1 MKSKQY
7 LVIGLGRFGA
17 SVAKTLSELD
27 QEVLAVDSDQEHV
40 DAIAPYITQAI
51 QMDVTDESLLAGL
64 AVKHFDAAIV
74 SIGTD
79 MRASVLVCLMLK
91 EQGVPYL
98 VAKANDDLHAK
109 VLRKIGVDR
118 VIFPERDM
126 GARLARS
133 IITPNVLD
141 LMNLSNDYQ
150 ILDIRLPQKWAGQ
163 TLLGL
168 NVRQKYGV
176 NVLAI
181 HRGERFL
188 VAPAAE
194 MPFEAD
200 DTLLVLG
207 KREDIEKLDA

>member
-1 MKSKQY
+1 MKVKQY
-7 LVIGLGRFGA
+7 LVFGLGRFGSSLA
-17 SVAKTLSELD
+17 RALCAQG
-27 QEVLAVDSDQEHV
+27 QEVLAVDNDQELV
-40 DAIAPYITQAI
+40 NDIAPYVTQALRL
-51 QMDVTDESLLAGL
+51 DATDEEALQTLG
-64 AVKHFDAAIV
+64 VQNFDAAVV
-74 SIGTD
+74 SIGQN
-79 MRASVLVCLMLK
+79 MRDSILISVLLK
-91 EQGVPYL
+91 EMGVPYL
-98 VAKANDDLHAK
+98 IAKANDDLHAK
-109 VLRKIGVDR
+109 VLKKIGVDR
-118 VIFPERDM
+118 VVFPERDM

-194 MPFEAD
+194 MLFEAD

>member
-194 MPFEAD
+194 MLFEAD

>member
-1 MKSKQY
+1 
-7 LVIGLGRFGA
+7 
-17 SVAKTLSELD
+17 
-27 QEVLAVDSDQEHV
+27 
-40 DAIAPYITQAI
+40 
-51 QMDVTDESLLAGL
+51 
-64 AVKHFDAAIV
+64 
-74 SIGTD
+74 
-79 MRASVLVCLMLK
+79 
-91 EQGVPYL
+91 
-98 VAKANDDLHAK
+98 
-109 VLRKIGVDR
+109 
-118 VIFPERDM
+118 M

-194 MPFEAD
+194 MLFEAD

>member
-17 SVAKTLSELD
+17 SVAKTLSEMD

-91 EQGVPYL
+91 ERGVPYL

-194 MPFEAD
+194 MLFEAD